1 MDHEMM
7 ESDARNVPSHAG
19 IPGSSGG
26 GSTPRRAWRWAGLA
40 LVLAAAIA
48 GAAVWPR
55 LNAARAP
62 VLQGAVLTQPATAY
76 DFSLPD
82 ADGHVVSL
90 SAFRGKVVALTFL
103 YANCPDVCPLVA
115 EQFRAVHGQLGDTA
129 RHAAF
134 VAISVDPAGDTPAA
148 VRQFL
153 RTHRVEGTLTYLRGT
168 AAQLQPVWARYF
180 VASDAGTAKATPLP
194 GQVGHTSIV
203 YVIDPHGQIRVF
215 LPANFDSK
223 DLLTDMRAL
232 APRAGR

>member
-1 MDHEMM
+1 M
-7 ESDARNVPSHAG
+7 ESDARDIPPRPG
-19 IPGSSGG
+19 MPGSTGRGALSIG
-26 GSTPRRAWRWAGLA
+26 RRWRWIGLA

-55 LNAARAP
+55 LNAARPPA
-62 VLQGAVLTQPATAY
+62 LQGAVLTQPATAY

-82 ADGHVVSL
+82 ADGHVVSF

-115 EQFRAVHGQLGDTA
+115 EQFRAVHEQLGDTA

-148 VRQFL
+148 IRQFL

-180 VASDAGTAKATPLP
+180 VASDAGTAKITPLP

-203 YVIDPHGQIRVF
+203 YVIDPQGRIRAF

-232 APRAGR
+232 APPGGR